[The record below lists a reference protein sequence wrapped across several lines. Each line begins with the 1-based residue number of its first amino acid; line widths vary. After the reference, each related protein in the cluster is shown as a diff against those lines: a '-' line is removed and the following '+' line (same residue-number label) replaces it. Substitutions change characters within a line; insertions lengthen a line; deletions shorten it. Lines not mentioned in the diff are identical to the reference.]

1 MYYTYILTIF
11 FIHIFIIL
19 IKNYLIT
26 TAADEAQEAAEPV
39 KNGLKGWLACLN
51 KAKFSG
57 CICGGNLENPA
68 GANKQTELMKQAF
81 EAGKNI

>member
-51 KAKFSG
+51 KAKLSV